1 MVARVRACVLA
12 CLRAYVGACLR
23 ACAHLNSQNYTE
35 TQRSMHYNI
44 FSLQCKLYFFIP
56 TQHRLQAWRV
66 GFCICRACIHLV
78 QSLNTSAVYGPTVPF
93 WHLSSYRLQQLCA
106 TFYFIRHFVL
116 RQEKITSLSW
126 AHADRTRKFEIF
138 FDLLIFLSFYFIY
151 LVPYGKKTLFFL
163 HVDTCGLWFYCF
175 IRLVPNGK
183 TNYIL
188 MKT

>member
-1 MVARVRACVLA
+1 ML
-12 CLRAYVGACLR
+12 G
-23 ACAHLNSQNYTE
+23 
-35 TQRSMHYNI
+35 
-44 FSLQCKLYFFIP
+44 SLCTFFFCIS
-56 TQHRLQAWRV
+56 TQHRLQTWRV

-93 WHLSSYRLQQLCA
+93 RHYHRTDCSSCVQHFISFGILSYDKKKLHPYRERTQ
-106 TFYFIRHFVL
+106 TERVSL
-116 RQEKITSLSW
+116 RFS
-126 AHADRTRKFEIF
+126 
-138 FDLLIFLSFYFIY
+138 LIFLSFYLF
-151 LVPYGKKTLFFL
+151 TLFTSYRTARR